1 MEGLFV
7 AWNFV
12 HISLTKFVW
21 FSVESLLMVTHGGM
35 KFDEKKSGVIFRKVW
50 KHVDYINIKQI

>member
-35 KFDEKKSGVIFRKVW
+35 KFDEKKSGVIFRKV
-50 KHVDYINIKQI
+50 